1 MKKLKSLF
9 LCAALIISMLA
20 VPSAN
25 ARAAVSDDIVILYTN
40 DVHCAV
46 DASGTSLGY
55 ATVAAY
61 KKAMQSENSYV
72 TLVDC
77 GDAIQGAAIGTLSKG
92 SYIVDI
98 MNQTGYDFAVPG
110 NHEFDYGMD
119 QFLNVIV
126 PAANYKYLCSNFTS
140 LATGETVFDPY
151 TIVSYGDVKVAYIG
165 IDTPE
170 AFSKSTPKYFQDASG
185 NYIYSFCEGNDG
197 QDLYDEVQTNIDAAL
212 ADGAD
217 YIVAIAHLGIDEQS
231 SPWTSKEIIANTT
244 GLDVVLDGHSHSTI
258 DCDGVEDKDGNTV
271 ILSSTGTKLA
281 AIGKLTIEQ
290 DGTVYTELISDYTE
304 SDTDTAEYIASIEA
318 QYADLLNEV
327 VATTDVRLCIIDPA
341 TGTRMVRS
349 QETNLGDLCADAYRI
364 TSGADISFVNGGGI
378 RVDVEEG
385 EITYNEV
392 INVHPFGNA
401 LCVVEATGQ
410 EIIDALEMSSRLVGV
425 GENGGFL
432 QVSGLKYTINT
443 AIPSTVVT
451 DDKGMFVEVSGERRV
466 SDVMVLDSDS
476 GEYVPIDLME
486 TYKLASHD
494 YMLKNA
500 GDGINMFTDNVILQ
514 DSVMIDNQV
523 LITYIQ
529 DYLGGVVSAD
539 YSNVYGE
546 GRITI
551 IDDATAAGGTD
562 TEAAGGDTETA
573 DAGAT
578 DEVPVTGDTSLPY
591 VAAGLVIL
599 SAAGIIMAGKKRK
612 QA

>member
-1 MKKLKSLF
+1 MKKFKSLF
-9 LCAALIISMLA
+9 LCAALIVSMFSLPA
-20 VPSAN
+20 VQAQ
-25 ARAAVSDDIVILYTN
+25 AAASDDIVILYTN

-46 DASGTSLGY
+46 DASDTSLGY

-61 KKAMQSENSYV
+61 KKAMQAEYNYV

-98 MNQTGYDFAVPG
+98 MNQTGYDLAVPG
-110 NHEFDYGMD
+110 NHDFDYGMD

-126 PAANYKYLCSNFTS
+126 PAANYKYICSNFKS
-140 LATGETVFDPY
+140 LVTGDTVFDPY
-151 TIVSYGDVKVAYIG
+151 TIVTYGDVKVAYIG

-170 AFSKSTPKYFQDASG
+170 TFSKSTPKYFQDASG
-185 NYIYSFCEGNDG
+185 NYIYSFCEGNNG
-197 QDLYDEVQTNIDAAL
+197 QDLYDEVQANIDAAL

-217 YIVAIAHLGIDEQS
+217 YIIAVAHLGIDVQS
-231 SPWTSKEIIANTT
+231 SPWTSEEVIANTT

-258 DCDGVEDKDGNTV
+258 EGDGVLDKNGDTV
-271 ILSSTGTKLA
+271 ILTSTGTKLA
-281 AIGKLTIEQ
+281 SIGKLTIET
-290 DGTVYTELISDYTE
+290 DGTVYTELVNDYTD
-304 SDTDTAEYIASIEA
+304 SDAETADFIAGIEA
-318 QYADLLNEV
+318 QYADMLNEV
-327 VATTDVRLCIIDPA
+327 VATTDVRLCITDPA
-341 TGTRMVRS
+341 TGNRMIRS
-349 QETNLGDLCADAYRI
+349 QETNLGDLCADAYRL

-378 RVDVEEG
+378 RVDVEAG
-385 EITYNEV
+385 DITYNNV
-392 INVHPFGNA
+392 ISVHPFGNA

-410 EIIDALEMSSRLVGV
+410 EIIDALEMSSRYAGV

-466 SDVMVLDSDS
+466 SDVMVLDSNS
-476 GEYVPIDLME
+476 GEYVAIDLTA
-486 TYKLASHD
+486 TYTLASHD

-529 DYLGGVVSAD
+529 DYLGGVVSDA
-539 YSNVYGE
+539 YSNVYGD

-551 IDDATAAGGTD
+551 IDDATAASGDTTD
-562 TEAAGGDTETA
+562 TAEAGT
-573 DAGAT
+573 T
-578 DEVPVTGDTSLPY
+578 DDVPVTGDSSLPY
-591 VAAGLVIL
+591 AAIGFIVI
-599 SAAGIIMAGKKRK
+599 SAIGIVLAEKKRK